1 MPDRSPVEVLIVED
15 NPSAVELI
23 LHALE
28 KNKLVG
34 EKHVVTD
41 GQAALDFIYAKGV
54 YADRINKGLPRVIM
68 LDLGLP
74 RVGGLEVLKRL
85 RSDDRTRD
93 IPVIIITGSPEE
105 RDRIES
111 YKLKVERYIIKPGDF
126 TRLESAL
133 SEMAIYWLLW
143 KELP

>member
-15 NPSAVELI
+15 NPAAVELI
-23 LHALE
+23 LQAL
-28 KNKLVG
+28 KNNKLVG
-34 EKHVVTD
+34 EKHVVAD
-41 GQAALDFIYAKGV
+41 GQAALDFIYAKGA
-54 YADRINKGLPRVIM
+54 YADRINKGLPRIIM

-74 RVGGLEVLKRL
+74 KIDGIEVLKRL
-85 RSDDRTRD
+85 RSDDRTKS
-93 IPVIIITGSPEE
+93 IPVIVITGSQAE
-105 RDRIES
+105 RDRVES
-111 YKLKVERYIIKPGDF
+111 YKLSVERYIIKPGDF

>member
-15 NPSAVELI
+15 NPAAVELI
-23 LHALE
+23 LQAL
-28 KNKLVG
+28 KNNKLVG

-41 GQAALDFIYAKGV
+41 GQAALDFIYAKGA
-54 YADRINKGLPRVIM
+54 YADRINKPLPRVIM

-74 RVGGLEVLKRL
+74 KIDGIEVLRRL
-85 RSDDRTRD
+85 RSDDRTKSV
-93 IPVIIITGSPEE
+93 PVIIITGSQAE
-105 RDRIES
+105 RDRVES
-111 YKLKVERYIIKPGDF
+111 YKLNVERYIIKPADF